1 MSASVRV
8 RASMCARMC
17 TYLSACAVCACGC
30 VKVSSCKYACVC
42 ICMYVRVYVC
52 EKGKGTRVYLV
63 LNESGLKLKESGV
76 KEQGFLI

>member
-1 MSASVRV
+1 
-8 RASMCARMC
+8 
-17 TYLSACAVCACGC
+17 
-30 VKVSSCKYACVC
+30 
-42 ICMYVRVYVC
+42 MYVRVYVC